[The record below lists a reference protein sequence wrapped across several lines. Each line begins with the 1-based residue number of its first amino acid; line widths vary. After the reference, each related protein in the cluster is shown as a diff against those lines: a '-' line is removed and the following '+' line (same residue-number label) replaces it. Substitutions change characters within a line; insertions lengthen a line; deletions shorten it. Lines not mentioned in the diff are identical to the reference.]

1 MSSLM
6 AFALEALV
14 ATLLVIVIVYCARL
28 DRRLQRMRLDEA
40 DMRKTVAELAAA
52 TERAERAVALL
63 RAAVDEC
70 DDALSEHLRSAERQS
85 QQLAEKVRA
94 GSEVMAQI
102 SRIVSA
108 GRTGAAA

>member
-1 MSSLM
+1 MSNMM

-14 ATLLVIVIVYCARL
+14 AGLLIIAIIFCARL

-40 DMRKTVAELAAA
+40 DMRKTVADLATA

-63 RAAVDEC
+63 RAAIDEC
-70 DDALSEHLRSAERQS
+70 DDALADRLRSAERQS
-85 QQLAEKVRA
+85 QQLAEKVKA